1 MIHKISSMVL
11 ELILNLILNQVPQFD
26 YSADE
31 IQEFNRMYDAA
42 IRDNKTIDY
51 DCEFPKYRFIQYIM
65 SNHNLLIREA
75 IHEEI
80 EIVHAIMIEA
90 FTEYI
95 GILHPPSG
103 ALSETVESLQSK
115 IGSKGGAIIAFKDS
129 KAVGAT
135 IYYYQENY
143 MYIGRVSV
151 LPTFRG
157 KGIGREMIYYLEQ
170 QAVKMGYAETR
181 VE

>member
-1 MIHKISSMVL
+1 MP
-11 ELILNLILNQVPQFD
+11 N
-26 YSADE
+26 
-31 IQEFNRMYDAA
+31 
-42 IRDNKTIDY
+42 
-51 DCEFPKYRFIQYIM
+51 
-65 SNHNLLIREA
+65 NLLIREA
-75 IHEEI
+75 NREEI

-95 GILHPPSG
+95 GVLRPPSG

-115 IGSKGGAIIAFKDS
+115 IANNGGAIIAIDDTQ
-129 KAVGAT
+129 AAGAT

-170 QAVKMGYAETR
+170 QAMKMGYAETR
-181 VE
+181 VEVRLSLLDNLRLYEKLAYRAIQEIEYPEKTDSWYIMSKNLQDCKVK